1 MLKTW
6 SSLFVANDLEE
17 KQINISNKLNYV
29 KLTYKHYQINTDIPF
44 ISSFKN
50 RTYKMQVRFMEAHL
64 VKIMTIK
71 LHCKSI
77 LIQLKQILWTCCV
90 FLSSLNNT
98 FFSMF
103 FSIIGCISQVSA
115 VGQTHSSQNIKNIM
129 LKIRNYYIIMPS

>member
-1 MLKTW
+1 MTW
-6 SSLFVANDLEE
+6 KK

>member
-1 MLKTW
+1 MTW
-6 SSLFVANDLEE
+6 KK

-103 FSIIGCISQVSA
+103 FSIIGCISQVST

>member
-1 MLKTW
+1 MTW
-6 SSLFVANDLEE
+6 KK

-50 RTYKMQVRFMEAHL
+50 RTYKMQMRFMEAHL

>member
-1 MLKTW
+1 MTW
-6 SSLFVANDLEE
+6 KK

-115 VGQTHSSQNIKNIM
+115 VGQTDSSQNIKNIM

>member
-1 MLKTW
+1 MTW
-6 SSLFVANDLEE
+6 KK
-17 KQINISNKLNYV
+17 KQINISNKLNDV

-44 ISSFKN
+44 ISSFIIKN
-50 RTYKMQVRFMEAHL
+50 CTYKMQVRFMEAHL

-71 LHCKSI
+71 FHCKSI

>member
-1 MLKTW
+1 MTW
-6 SSLFVANDLEE
+6 KK

-50 RTYKMQVRFMEAHL
+50 HAYKMQVRFMEAHL

>member
-1 MLKTW
+1 MTW
-6 SSLFVANDLEE
+6 KK

-90 FLSSLNNT
+90 FLSSLNHT